1 MGDGAEERERDI
13 RGETFLNRS
22 DEGEW
27 VDRVPFYFCPLHR
40 LDFEYFE
47 SGGRGEEEGE
57 KCGEDTRGTNRRNS
71 SPDGSRIFLRLK
83 VEVTV
88 RPNDLRDRIGS
99 NEAAES
105 FLPYHHRLINLYS
118 ELING

>member
-1 MGDGAEERERDI
+1 MTGPRRERERDI

-47 SGGRGEEEGE
+47 SGGGEGKVKSVGRTLE
-57 KCGEDTRGTNRRNS
+57 
-71 SPDGSRIFLRLK
+71 GSRLGRIEGIRLPMA
-83 VEVTV
+83 VVYFYV
-88 RPNDLRDRIGS
+88 
-99 NEAAES
+99 
-105 FLPYHHRLINLYS
+105 
-118 ELING
+118 

>member
-1 MGDGAEERERDI
+1 MTGPRRERERDI

-47 SGGRGEEEGE
+47 SGGGGGGEGE
-57 KCGEDTRGTNRRNS
+57 KCGEDTRGIETGTNRRNS

-88 RPNDLRDRIGS
+88 RPND
-99 NEAAES
+99 E
-105 FLPYHHRLINLYS
+105 RLNWL
-118 ELING
+118 